1 MTGYVR
7 KLYYGDM
14 ASDDRRPWAS
24 VISAILGTYGGM
36 DDYDSHDDIMDM
48 EESDVAELHRDCL
61 ALINQSDHI
70 SRLSK
75 ARAKTINLIKIQ
87 LDV

>member
-1 MTGYVR
+1 MTYKR
-7 KLYYGDM
+7 KLYFGEV

-24 VISAILGTYGGM
+24 VISSILGTYAGM
-36 DDYDSHDDIMDM
+36 DHYDSHDDIMDM
-48 EESDVAELHRDCL
+48 EESEVAELHRDCL

-70 SRLSK
+70 DRLSA
-75 ARAKTINLIKIQ
+75 ARAKTVNLIKIQ